1 MPSKAKSQK
10 GITLAALTVYIF
22 IFTLIIG
29 VITTISNSFYA
40 NIGDVV
46 DAPKYISEFNK
57 FTMFFAV
64 DIKNYNTAEVTETT
78 IQFSDTVKYEFK
90 DNSIYR
96 NDVRIA
102 KDILSCNFVLN
113 TERVNTTN
121 KNICTVNMQIG
132 EDAEDSITKNVDFTL
147 KYW

>member
-46 DAPKYISEFNK
+46 DAPKYIAEFNK

-64 DIKNYNTAEVTETT
+64 DIKNY
-78 IQFSDTVKYEFK
+78 SK
-90 DNSIYR
+90 
-96 NDVRIA
+96 
-102 KDILSCNFVLN
+102 
-113 TERVNTTN
+113 TN
-121 KNICTVNMQIG
+121 GI
-132 EDAEDSITKNVDFTL
+132 
-147 KYW
+147 